1 MSRYVGAR
9 YVPVL
14 AGAWDNTHPY
24 EPLTIVQYAGDS
36 YTSKKYVPANIAIT
50 NTEYWVKTA
59 DFNQQVANMQQQ
71 IETVVADTIDST
83 DWSEIALNEDQT
95 AFTKATGCYIKYK
108 AIGRWAILAINLDID
123 NSFTGSV
130 DLCDF
135 PSIIKPDKPGFFGHH
150 VVGFSGGEMAI
161 ITATKDSPSATE
173 TQLTI
178 VNPGS
183 AISSGYFST
192 QIFYLTE

>member
-9 YVPVL
+9 YVPIN
-14 AGAWDNTHPY
+14 AGAWDNTREY
-24 EPLTIVQYAGDS
+24 EPLTMVQYEGDT
-36 YTSKKYVPANIAIT
+36 YTSKIYVPVGIAIT
-50 NTEYWVKTA
+50 NTTYWVKTGN
-59 DFNQQVANMQQQ
+59 FNQQIANMQQQ
-71 IETVVADTIDST
+71 IRTVVADTIDSIEWT
-83 DWSEIALNEDQT
+83 DIPLNESQT
-95 AFTKATGCYIKYK
+95 TFVKATGCYIKYK
-108 AIGRWAILAINLDID
+108 AIGRWAILAVNLDVD

-130 DLCDF
+130 DLCNF
-135 PSIIKPDKPGFFGHH
+135 PSIIKPDTPAFFGHN
-150 VVGFSGGEMAI
+150 VVGFSGGATAI
-161 ITATKDSPSATE
+161 LTATKDSPSATE